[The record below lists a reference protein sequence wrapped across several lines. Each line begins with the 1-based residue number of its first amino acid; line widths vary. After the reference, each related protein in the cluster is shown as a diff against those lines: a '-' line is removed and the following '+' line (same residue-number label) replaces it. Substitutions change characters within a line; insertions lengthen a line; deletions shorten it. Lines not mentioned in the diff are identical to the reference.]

1 MSDRNLKVYEA
12 NSNKD
17 LRNNVENMNP
27 KSRFCLFIIEAR
39 KFFLSSH
46 FLFLILFTLYCHSL
60 LKNVERKPQ
69 QNVFLHKLH
78 TQEVSNE

>member
-1 MSDRNLKVYEA
+1 MSDRNLKIYEA

-17 LRNNVENMNP
+17 LRNNVENINP
-27 KSRFCLFIIEAR
+27 KLQFCLFIIEAR

-46 FLFLILFTLYCHSL
+46 FLFLILITLYCHSL
-60 LKNVERKPQ
+60 FKSVERKPQ